1 MDNISMINDHARVV
15 GSTAMSYS
23 VQINWYISTVYG
35 QSFWLMTKEQRM
47 INQIKNISSVPEA
60 NRQ

>member
-23 VQINWYISTVYG
+23 VCSIAADAFDTDHRRGTGKITVG
-35 QSFWLMTKEQRM
+35 KSVRSKNSFNYCDTY
-47 INQIKNISSVPEA
+47 
-60 NRQ
+60 